1 MLNIFN
7 RKKQH
12 INKQTASEI
21 AAIKSDMQK
30 ASDRYEASR
39 QQILKNLALINNIL

>member
-1 MLNIFN
+1 MLNIFS

-12 INKQTASEI
+12 IDKQTASEI

-30 ASDRYEASR
+30 ASDQYEASR
-39 QQILKNLALINNIL
+39 QQILRNLDLINSIL